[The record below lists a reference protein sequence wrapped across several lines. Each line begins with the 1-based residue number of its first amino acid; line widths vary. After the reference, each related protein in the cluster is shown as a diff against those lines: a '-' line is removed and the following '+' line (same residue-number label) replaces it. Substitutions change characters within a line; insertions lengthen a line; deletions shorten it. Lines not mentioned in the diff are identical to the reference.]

1 MDDDL
6 SELPE
11 AERALIGTIVHGR
24 VVDVQRWGVL
34 VDVNLS
40 QLGFIDPLYIDD
52 DCHYEAGQD
61 VEAYLS
67 SYQARTRK
75 YWLRPLGQVPIAE
88 RYT

>member
-1 MDDDL
+1 MTDDL

-11 AERALIGTIVHGR
+11 AERALIGTIVRGQ

-34 VDVNLS
+34 VDVKLS

-52 DCHYEAGQD
+52 GCHYVVGQD
-61 VEAYLS
+61 VEAYVS

-75 YWLRPLGQVPIAE
+75 YWLRPLGQVPISE
-88 RYT
+88 RYA